1 MIKHSISY
9 FNSKNK
15 AKKHKISKLVQH
27 HNLSLMAK
35 NALIVVKNI
44 LIFQH
49 QTVWTALILL
59 PIVKSLI
66 DVYKL
71 NIILMLQI
79 RIGLQQTL
87 NK

>member
-1 MIKHSISY
+1 MIKHSINY

-15 AKKHKISKLVQH
+15 AKKHKMFKLVQH

-49 QTVWTALILL
+49 QAVWTALILL

-66 DVYKL
+66 NVYKL

>member
-49 QTVWTALILL
+49 QTV
-59 PIVKSLI
+59 
-66 DVYKL
+66 
-71 NIILMLQI
+71 
-79 RIGLQQTL
+79 
-87 NK
+87 